1 MIQTPSLTLVPFN
14 DAHYQA
20 IMASDYAKLGRLLNV
35 ESPED
40 WTESRDAVDAFPQF
54 YQWFKELPDKTWGS
68 YFILHSSER
77 RQIGICGFKGGPGTD
92 GFVEIGYE
100 IKKAWQGRGYAT
112 EAAKALVELS
122 FKKPK
127 IKGVRAHT
135 LMEENASTGV
145 LKKCGFSFVGKVIDP
160 QDGEVWRWEVPGS

>member
-1 MIQTPSLTLVPFN
+1 
-14 DAHYQA
+14 
-20 IMASDYAKLGRLLNV
+20 MASDYEQLGRLLNV
-35 ESPED
+35 HPPED
-40 WTESRDAVDAFPQF
+40 WTESRDAIDAFPLF

-68 YFILHSSER
+68 YFILHKTER

-100 IKKAWQGRGYAT
+100 IKKAWQGRGFAT

-122 FKKPK
+122 LRRPE

-135 LMEENASTGV
+135 LMAENASTGV
-145 LKKCGFSFVGKVIDP
+145 LKKCGMRFVGKVIDP
-160 QDGEVWRWEVPGS
+160 QDGEVWRWELADFADGLLGEFR